1 MKEWELSQR
10 LSPSLNKRVQEILSN
25 GTKSCVHRDWN
36 TVRGSYGAGLDQLK
50 ETLNRKQ
57 ISRQILRCEV

>member
-10 LSPSLNKRVQEILSN
+10 LSPSLNKRAGYFQTGLRRSFVP
-25 GTKSCVHRDWN
+25 RDWN

-50 ETLNRKQ
+50 ETEKKANQQANVTL
-57 ISRQILRCEV
+57 